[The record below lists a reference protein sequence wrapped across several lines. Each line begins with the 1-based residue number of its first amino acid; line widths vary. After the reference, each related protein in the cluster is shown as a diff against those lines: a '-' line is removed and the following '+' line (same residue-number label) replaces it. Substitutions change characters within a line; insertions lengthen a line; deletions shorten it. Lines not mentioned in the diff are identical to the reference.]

1 MPRHPR
7 LRDRAIPGALLARA
21 PSPHETVVLRTPG
34 RVDYAAAFDAMR
46 AFTDTRSPRTPDEI
60 WLLEH
65 PPVFTM
71 GLKGRGGARTHI
83 RDIPLVYTDRGGD
96 ITYHGPGQWV
106 AYVLMDLERRGWGAK
121 RLVQAL
127 EQAIIQLLASH
138 QIQAERR
145 AGAPGVYVAGAK
157 IASLG
162 LRVRRGCSYH
172 GIAFNVDMDLAP
184 FSWIDPCGYPGQAV
198 TQLVDLGIR
207 RDLAD
212 VGRDLLGHLTRELG
226 YTGSNPGFGN
236 LPHPSP

>member
-1 MPRHPR
+1 MT
-7 LRDRAIPGALLARA
+7 LAYMTSPGD
-21 PSPHETVVLRTPG
+21 TVVLRTPG
-34 RVDYAAAFDAMR
+34 RVDYVSAFKAMR
-46 AFTDTRSPRTPDEI
+46 SFTDARSPRAPDEI

-65 PPVFTM
+65 PSVFTM

-83 RDIPLVYTDRGGD
+83 RNIPLVYTDRGGD

-106 AYVLMDLERRGWGAK
+106 AYVLLDLSRRGWGAR
-121 RLVQAL
+121 RLVQSL
-127 EQAIIQLLASH
+127 EQAIIEFLASH
-138 QIQAERR
+138 RIQAARR

-198 TQLVDLGIR
+198 TQLDDLGLR
-207 RDLAD
+207 RDMAD

-226 YTGSNPGFGN
+226 YTGSKSGTGD
-236 LPHPSP
+236 LPHSSP

>member
-7 LRDRAIPGALLARA
+7 LRDRAIPGVLLARA
-21 PSPHETVVLRTPG
+21 TSPHETVVLRTPG

-46 AFTDTRSPRTPDEI
+46 VFTDTRSPRTPDEI

-65 PPVFTM
+65 RPVFTM

-138 QIQAERR
+138 QIRADRR

-184 FSWIDPCGYPGQAV
+184 FSWIDPCGYPGQPV

-226 YTGSNPGFGN
+226 YTGSNPGFGD
-236 LPHPSP
+236 LPRPSP

>member
-1 MPRHPR
+1 MS
-7 LRDRAIPGALLARA
+7 LARA
-21 PSPHETVVLRTPG
+21 TSPQEAVLLRTPG
-34 RVDYAAAFDAMR
+34 RVEYGAAFDAMR
-46 AFTDTRSPRTPDEI
+46 VFTDARSPRTPDEI

-71 GLKGRGGARTHI
+71 GLKGRHGTRRQIH
-83 RDIPLVYTDRGGD
+83 DIPLVYTDRGGD

-106 AYVLMDLERRGWGAK
+106 AYVLMDLSRRGWGAK

-127 EQAIIQLLASH
+127 EQTIIQLLASCR
-138 QIQAERR
+138 IPAERR

-184 FSWIDPCGYPGQAV
+184 FSWIDPCGYPGQPV
-198 TQLVDLGIR
+198 TQLTALGVRHDI
-207 RDLAD
+207 AD

-226 YTGSNPGFGN
+226 YTDTHPVAGD
-236 LPHPSP
+236 LPSPSP

>member
-1 MPRHPR
+1 MP
-7 LRDRAIPGALLARA
+7 LARA
-21 PSPHETVVLRTPG
+21 TSPHETVVLRTLG

-46 AFTDTRSPRTPDEI
+46 MFTDARTPSTPDEI

-65 PPVFTM
+65 APVFTM
-71 GLKGRGGARTHI
+71 GLKGRDGARTHI
-83 RDIPLVYTDRGGD
+83 RDVPLVYTDRGGD

-106 AYVLMDLERRGWGAK
+106 AYVLIDLDRRGWGAK

-138 QIQAERR
+138 GIQAERR

-157 IASLG
+157 IAALG

-184 FSWIDPCGYPGQAV
+184 FSWIDPCGYPGQPV
-198 TQLVDLGIR
+198 TQLAALGIR
-207 RDLAD
+207 RDMTE
-212 VGRDLLGHLTRELG
+212 VGQELLGHLMRELG
-226 YTGSNPGFGN
+226 YTGFNLGVGN
-236 LPHPSP
+236 LHTLPHEQHG

>member
-1 MPRHPR
+1 M
-7 LRDRAIPGALLARA
+7 ALARA
-21 PSPHETVVLRTPG
+21 TSPDETVLLRTPG
-34 RVDYAAAFDAMR
+34 RVDYAAAFEAMR
-46 AFTDTRSPRTPDEI
+46 AFTDARSSRTPDEI

-106 AYVLMDLERRGWGAK
+106 AYVLMDLQRRGWGAK

-127 EQAIIQLLASH
+127 EQTIILLLAAH
-138 QIQAERR
+138 RIEAGRR

-172 GIAFNVDMDLAP
+172 GLAFNVDMDLTP
-184 FSWIDPCGYPGQAV
+184 FSWIDPCGYPGQPV
-198 TQLVDLGIR
+198 TQLAALGAR
-207 RDLAD
+207 RDMAD
-212 VGRDLLGHLTRELG
+212 VGRDLLGHLSHELG
-226 YTGSNPGFGN
+226 YTGFKPDAGD
-236 LPHPSP
+236 LPHRSP

>member
-1 MPRHPR
+1 MT
-7 LRDRAIPGALLARA
+7 LAFTTSPGD
-21 PSPHETVVLRTPG
+21 TVALRTPG
-34 RVDYAAAFDAMR
+34 CVDYVAAFDAMR
-46 AFTDTRSPRTPDEI
+46 SFTDARSPRAPDEI

-71 GLKGRGGARTHI
+71 GLKGRGGARKHI

-106 AYVLMDLERRGWGAK
+106 AYVLVDLQRRGWGAK
-121 RLVQAL
+121 RLVQSL
-127 EQAIIQLLASH
+127 EQAIIELLASH
-138 QIQAERR
+138 RIRSERR

-184 FSWIDPCGYPGQAV
+184 FTYIDPCGYPGQRV
-198 TQLVDLGIR
+198 TQLVDLDVRCG
-207 RDLAD
+207 LAD
-212 VGRDLLGHLTRELG
+212 AGRDLLEHLTRALG
-226 YTGSNPGFGN
+226 YTGSHSGTGD
-236 LPHPSP
+236 LPPPSP